1 MGMEKTVGKA
11 ALELA
16 QNENIVNKTTDFLGM
31 LFPFVGLKKKALD
44 MYLSDIEKSDLPSES
59 KLMATLNAKQ
69 TIKKLKNQSKIADI
83 AVANAPEGTDFSE
96 QSGVNEEW
104 FDRFMDSAG
113 FVSAEDVQLIWG
125 KILAKEFENP
135 GSTPSNMIRILSE
148 ITPTYAQA
156 FRKIC
161 SMKTIIIGID
171 DAGNPQNAAQRVIVP
186 YSQNEETLNNM
197 GLTFSILNELDTFG
211 LIKFNSL
218 SGYAA
223 IGFEQKIVL
232 LYANGKTIAINEHEE
247 NRVPIGNVMLTSTG
261 ECLMNI
267 TPTEIISDYDKMLIK
282 YLQDGSTRILEDS
295 EYEVLKLSED
305 QFRVLKTHIDIQV
318 KEFSENTE

>member
-1 MGMEKTVGKA
+1 MGIEKTVGKA
-11 ALELA
+11 ALEIA

-31 LFPFVGLKKKALD
+31 LFPYVGLKKKALD
-44 MYLSDIEKSDLPSES
+44 MYLSDIENSDLPSES

-69 TIKKLKNQSKIADI
+69 TIKKLRNQSKIADI

-171 DAGNPQNAAQRVIVP
+171 DTGNPQNAALRVIVP

-211 LIKFNSL
+211 LIKFDVL
-218 SGYAA
+218 SGYATVSF
-223 IGFEQKIVL
+223 GQKLVL
-232 LYANGKTIAINEHEE
+232 LYANGKTIAINEHKNNEI
-247 NRVPIGNVMLTSTG
+247 PIGNVMLTSTG

-267 TPTEIISDYDKMLIK
+267 TPTDTITNYDKMLIK
-282 YLQDGSTRILEDS
+282 FLENNRTKILEDS
-295 EYEVLKLSED
+295 EYQVLRTNDD
-305 QFRVLKTHIDIQV
+305 QYQVLKTHIDVQV
-318 KEFSENTE
+318 REFSESSK

>member
-1 MGMEKTVGKA
+1 MGIEKTVGKA

-16 QNENIVNKTTDFLGM
+16 QNENVLNKTTDFLGM

-44 MYLSDIEKSDLPSES
+44 MYLSDIENSDLPSES
-59 KLMATLNAKQ
+59 KLMAVLNAKQ
-69 TIKKLKNQSKIADI
+69 TIKKLRNQSKIADI
-83 AVANAPEGTDFSE
+83 AVANASEGTDFSE

-113 FVSAEDVQLIWG
+113 FVSAEEVQLIWG

-161 SMKTIIIGID
+161 SMKTIIIGVD
-171 DAGNPQNAAQRVIVP
+171 DTGNPQNATQRVIVP
-186 YSQNEETLNNM
+186 YSQNEEVLDEM
-197 GLTFSILNELDTFG
+197 GLTFNMLNELETFG
-211 LIKFNSL
+211 LIKFDALN
-218 SGYAA
+218 GYATV
-223 IGFEQKIVL
+223 GFEQKLVL
-232 LYANGKTIAINEHEE
+232 LYANGKTIAINEHEK
-247 NRVPIGNVMLTSTG
+247 NAVPIGNVMLTSSG

-267 TPTEIISDYDKMLIK
+267 TPTDTISDYGKMIEK
-282 YLQDGSTRILEDS
+282 YVRNNNTKILEDS
-295 EYEVLKLSED
+295 GYQVIKINEE
-305 QFRVLKTHIDIQV
+305 QFQVFRTHTDVQV
-318 KEFSENTE
+318 KGSSENIE

>member
-1 MGMEKTVGKA
+1 MGIEKTVGKT
-11 ALELA
+11 ALEIA
-16 QNENIVNKTTDFLGM
+16 QNKNIVNKTTDFLGM

-44 MYLSDIEKSDLPSES
+44 MYLSDIENSDLPSES
-59 KLMATLNAKQ
+59 KLMAILNAKQ
-69 TIKKLKNQSKIADI
+69 TIKKIGNQSKIADI

-96 QSGVNEEW
+96 QSGVNAEW

-148 ITPTYAQA
+148 ITPAYAQA

-171 DAGNPQNAAQRVIVP
+171 DAGNPLNASRRVIVP
-186 YSQNEETLNNM
+186 YSGNEETLNNM

-211 LIKFNSL
+211 LIKFDGL

-223 IGFEQKIVL
+223 VGFKEKLVL
-232 LYANGKTIAINEHEE
+232 LYANGKTIAINEHKNNEI
-247 NRVPIGNVMLTSTG
+247 PIGNVMLTSTG

-267 TPTEIISDYDKMLIK
+267 TPTDMITDYDKMLIK
-282 YLQDGSTRILEDS
+282 FLENKG
-295 EYEVLKLSED
+295 EKALKKPEFQVLRTNDD
-305 QFRVLKTHIDIQV
+305 QYQVLKTHIAAQV
-318 KEFSENTE
+318 RGAESSE

>member
-197 GLTFSILNELDTFG
+197 GLTFSILN
-211 LIKFNSL
+211 LINPKVSSSFNILNL
-218 SGYAA
+218 S
-223 IGFEQKIVL
+223 
-232 LYANGKTIAINEHEE
+232 
-247 NRVPIGNVMLTSTG
+247 PIL
-261 ECLMNI
+261 
-267 TPTEIISDYDKMLIK
+267 
-282 YLQDGSTRILEDS
+282 
-295 EYEVLKLSED
+295 
-305 QFRVLKTHIDIQV
+305 
-318 KEFSENTE
+318 FSVSSF

>member
-69 TIKKLKNQSKIADI
+69 IIKKLRNQSKIADI

-113 FVSAEDVQLIWG
+113 FVSIEDVQLIWG
-125 KILAKEFENP
+125 RILAKEFESP

-148 ITPTYAQA
+148 ITPTYARA

-171 DAGNPQNAAQRVIVP
+171 DTGNPQNATQRVFVP
-186 YSQNEETLNNM
+186 YSQNEEILNNM
-197 GLTFSILNELDTFG
+197 GLTFSMLNELDTFG
-211 LIKFNSL
+211 LIKFDSL
-218 SGYAA
+218 SGYVVS
-223 IGFEQKIVL
+223 GFEQKHVL
-232 LYANGKTIAINEHEE
+232 LYANGKTIAINEHKE
-247 NRVPIGNVMLTSTG
+247 NRVPIGDVMLTSTG

-267 TPTEIISDYDKMLIK
+267 TPSDIIADYDKMLIK
-282 YLQDGSTRILEDS
+282 YLQDSSTRILEDS
-295 EYEVLKLSED
+295 EYQVFKSSEN
-305 QFRVLKTHIDIQV
+305 QFRVLKTHIDVQV
-318 KEFSENTE
+318 REFSERTE